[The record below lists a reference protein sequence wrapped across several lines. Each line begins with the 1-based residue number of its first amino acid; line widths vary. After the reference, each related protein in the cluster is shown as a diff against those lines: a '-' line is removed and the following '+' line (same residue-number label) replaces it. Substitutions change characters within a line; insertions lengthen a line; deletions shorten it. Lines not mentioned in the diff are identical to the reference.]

1 METAFYQCLNL
12 RSAEQIAVYFLLLGL
27 LWVSNREAITKEIC
41 LGSNKTQKRF
51 PLKFP
56 VTGTQ
61 ACNGSSPNVEESAY
75 STREQLKFHLNLMKF
90 LFALKLRLSKELSI

>member
-1 METAFYQCLNL
+1 MDTAFYQCLNL
-12 RSAEQIAVYFLLLGL
+12 RSPGQIGMYFLLLGL

-56 VTGTQ
+56 VTGKQ
-61 ACNGSSPNVEESAY
+61 ACHGSSPDVEESG
-75 STREQLKFHLNLMKF
+75 
-90 LFALKLRLSKELSI
+90 